1 MISRRILVA
10 ITSLALFVLSTG
22 VANAGPKW

>member
-1 MISRRILVA
+1 MLGRRILVA
-10 ITSLALFVLSTG
+10 VTTLALFVLSTG